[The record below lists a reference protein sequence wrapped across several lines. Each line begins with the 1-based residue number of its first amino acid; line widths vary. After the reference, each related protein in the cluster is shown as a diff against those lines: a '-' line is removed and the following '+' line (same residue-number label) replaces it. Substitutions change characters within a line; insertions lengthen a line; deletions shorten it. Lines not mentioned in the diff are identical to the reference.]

1 MLQPPAPNPTPAG
14 TQACPAQPATITGT
28 ITAANVVGP
37 DAQGVAPG
45 DFADL
50 VRALRAGVAYAN
62 VHTTKYGGGEIRGQF
77 PGDDGDDDHGDR
89 HRDDDGNGHGGDH
102 R

>member
-1 MLQPPAPNPTPAG
+1 M
-14 TQACPAQPATITGT
+14 
-28 ITAANVVGP
+28 VGP
-37 DAQGVAPG
+37 DAQGVAAG
-45 DFADL
+45 RVREL

-77 PGDDGDDDHGDR
+77 PGDDGDDDHGNG
-89 HRDDDGNGHGGDH
+89 HRGDGNGHGGHGGDD